1 LIQTVNDRSIVK
13 KCQDLIRD
21 RIGSEVKGKH
31 AKTTPF
37 NENIPGTV
45 IKIEFE
51 SIDDKNN
58 ILKEK
63 RKSGQL
69 CI

>member
-1 LIQTVNDRSIVK
+1 M
-13 KCQDLIRD
+13 
-21 RIGSEVKGKH
+21 KH

-37 NENIPGTV
+37 HENIPGTV
-45 IKIEFE
+45 VKIEFE